1 MELFVE
7 YGNEWFS
14 GREYKFGPLPLSH
27 HFDNAD
33 DIVER
38 FWRTAKEEDQFAE
51 DLYNFTLDL
60 VTDVKLKMAMPKDF
74 EDAKKAKQ
82 DGTAI
87 LTVPEAVKTD
97 EWLKENGTCL
107 DNIRADQSTVDQA
120 GRGAF
125 ATRKLKQGTA
135 IAPLPMIH
143 MDRHKLQ
150 IFEEGNP
157 KASHQQMILNYSYG
171 HKDSS
176 LLLFPYSPVVNYI
189 NNNIDKEKVNAEVR
203 WSTGFGKNWEN
214 KTTAEIF
221 ETENY
226 AGLVL
231 EIIAIKDIQEDEE
244 IFIDYGQAWDDAW
257 QKHLNDWKRTP
268 DSEYFIPVHRLN
280 QSDNQD
286 ARTEAE
292 QRNNPYPPNVEI
304 ICYIQN
310 EIFEQEAQ
318 TRGEVPYE
326 RYMAE
331 AENQNSSQKCKIV
344 RRSDDSNGQSKY
356 LVAIT
361 KIEGGKTIQVNNV
374 PRQNIELVNRPY
386 SSDQHLENSFR
397 HEIQI
402 PDSIF
407 PEKWRD
413 LKG

>member
-1 MELFVE
+1 
-7 YGNEWFS
+7 
-14 GREYKFGPLPLSH
+14 
-27 HFDNAD
+27 
-33 DIVER
+33 
-38 FWRTAKEEDQFAE
+38 
-51 DLYNFTLDL
+51 
-60 VTDVKLKMAMPKDF
+60 MAMPKDF
-74 EDAKKAKQ
+74 EDAKKAKE

-97 EWLKENGTCL
+97 EWLEENGTCL
-107 DNIRADQSTVDQA
+107 DNIRADQSTIDQA

-125 ATRKLKQGTA
+125 ATRKLKRGTS

-143 MDRHKLQ
+143 MNRHKLQ
-150 IFEEGNP
+150 IFGEGDP
-157 KASHQQMILNYSYG
+157 KPFHQQMIMNYSYG

-189 NNNIDKEKVNAEVR
+189 NNNLDKEKINAEVR

-221 ETENY
+221 QTEKY

-231 EIIAIKDIQEDEE
+231 EIFAIKDIEEDEE

-257 QKHLNDWKRTP
+257 QKHVDDWKSTS
-268 DSEYFIPVHRLN
+268 DSEYFIPIHRLVH
-280 QSDNQD
+280 QTENQD
-286 ARTEAE
+286 LRTEAE
-292 QRNNPYPPNVEI
+292 QRMNPYPPNVEV

-310 EIFEQEAQ
+310 TIFEKEAQ

-331 AENQNSSQKCKIV
+331 ADNQNSSEKCKIV
-344 RRSDDSNGQSKY
+344 RRSEDENGQSKY

-361 KIEGGKTIQVNNV
+361 KAEGGKTFQVNNV
-374 PRQNIELVNRPY
+374 PRSSIELVNRPY
-386 SSDQHLENSFR
+386 SSDQHLENGFR

-407 PEKWRD
+407 PEKWKD
-413 LKG
+413 LKTKGEQ